1 MHDVCVGFCRADFP
15 SLKLRILSFPLSHP
29 LFFGLFAIVYIVAMT
44 MDEFMA
50 KRAETR
56 SNAAMFGEKKGTRAV
71 EMDLSGLSKRENEVL
86 GIYGNFGAVKDAKA
100 THKEQRS
107 TGKTQILDVSF
118 RNASLEN
125 QGQDREDRPPREGRG
140 GGRGE
145 GRGGRGEG
153 RGGRGQKPS
162 HSTSSA
168 PRAAGGQLDISDS
181 GAFPSL

>member
-1 MHDVCVGFCRADFP
+1 MVGPKMGFRTPNFP
-15 SLKLRILSFPLSHP
+15 SLCLHIIHFPYSPPLSSGYLIALVH
-29 LFFGLFAIVYIVAMT
+29 VVAMT

-107 TGKTQILDVSF
+107 TGKTQVLDVSF

-153 RGGRGQKPS
+153 RGGRGPKPS
-162 HSTSSA
+162 HATSA